1 MKVFLFNLQSTCIA
15 ISRLTTAIYRLLV
28 TTKYETSYTHR
39 GCCALGILESDY
51 TAKINTIK
59 VWNVCTHVI
68 MVEHSPQSCANNTQV
83 ITNKH
88 TINNQPCLGVFPQ
101 MEVKRKSQLCDHL
114 TSTKAPNSILT
125 TNHYHTIS
133 RNTMNIVPLWSTNYT
148 HTHILTLTTVI
159 YGDYSNTQYQI
170 SCELV
175 RREGSHRGSL

>member
-39 GCCALGILESDY
+39 GCCALGILECDY

-68 MVEHSPQSCANNTQV
+68 MVEHSPQSCANNTLV

-88 TINNQPCLGVFPQ
+88 TINNQPCHGVFPQ
-101 MEVKRKSQLCDHL
+101 MEVKRKNQLCDHL
-114 TSTKAPNSILT
+114 TTTKAPNSILT
-125 TNHYHTIS
+125 TNHYYTIS

-148 HTHILTLTTVI
+148 HTLVLTLTTVI
-159 YGDYSNTQYQI
+159 Y
-170 SCELV
+170 
-175 RREGSHRGSL
+175 